1 MNKSFKDRDV
11 TYMSVVD
18 SDRKYPTQKHGGS
31 NGGDGMDSRISKLE
45 AEVSK
50 IKDSLNDIKIDVA
63 VIKSN
68 YAKKEDVVS
77 SSNKII
83 LWVVGAVVFSQL
95 LPALPKIIDAFLK

>member
-1 MNKSFKDRDV
+1 MNKSIKDRDV
-11 TYMSVVD
+11 TYMSVVG
-18 SDRKYPTQKHGGS
+18 SDKKYPTQQHGG
-31 NGGDGMDSRISKLE
+31 NDGGDGMDSRISKLE

-50 IKDSLNDIKIDVA
+50 IKDSLNEIKIDVA

-95 LPALPKIIDAFLK
+95 LPALPKIIDAFIK